1 MGSEEEVAAAAAAVP
16 PPTNPAFTTM
26 GLEVQT
32 LTQLGLVDEVQE
44 NVCFGCG
51 NGRKGWALGS

>member
-1 MGSEEEVAAAAAAVP
+1 MGSEEEVAAAAARVP

-44 NVCFGCG
+44 NVCLSFFLWQKFG
-51 NGRKGWALGS
+51 R